1 MMGTFDGIR
10 EMIADILD
18 IDDQEIMPETYIVR
32 DLGAESI
39 DLLELAVSLNSR
51 FNVEVYDGEIFLTR
65 LREYITE
72 AEDKAKD
79 VVEHL
84 VDMLPFL
91 VEDRVEEIIADLEGG
106 PTLKVRDLVSYI
118 EWQLNKS

>member
-1 MMGTFDGIR
+1 MEIFDGIK

-18 IDDQEIMPETYIVR
+18 IDDQEITPETYIVR

-51 FNVEVYDGEIFLTR
+51 FKVDVNDGEIFLTR
-65 LREYITE
+65 LREYVTE

-79 VVEHL
+79 VVQHL
-84 VDMLPFL
+84 KGMLPFL
-91 VEDRVEEIIADLEGG
+91 AEGRIVEIVGDLEGG
-106 PTLKVRDLVSYI
+106 PTLKVRDLVGYI
-118 EWQLNKS
+118 EWQSKI